1 MAKDQPGNGKEQ
13 FSWTSETKEA
23 QALRQRIYERLLDK
37 AKKKQGVQTVD
48 VLSNTDNTYTFKRGD
63 TLNNIFRNY
72 FGMNEHTAFFVL
84 VKMVKAG
91 INVDLWNVGDQVSV
105 FKNGILRLVKS
116 GKVVDLSD
124 FLSPQEQKTQPH
136 EVTGIT
142 SAPPVAPKPARTPA
156 SAPAPAPVPR
166 APTPAPRAPVP
177 RTPPA
182 PAPAL
187 RAAAPARTPAPVPAP
202 RVPAAE
208 PAPTPAP
215 RVAPKEP
222 TVVTTRE
229 DDAEEV
235 KPEDPI
241 QRPFAIPSD
250 KLSRASEQRERAEY
264 GAHRPEY
271 LLGTGAITEAPVQQ
285 ELTDLERMRY
295 PKVNENGYVA
305 ILIAGKRG
313 DNDPQGGKLFDSIKQ
328 VIIDPKTGNVMVVD
342 IPRDLAVQCPRDRFD
357 RNIHTIVNAVDV
369 YAGRRVFKDVV
380 AEITGQ
386 PVTHEVVMDVEKMLA
401 DSARLLELLGGK
413 IVVQNPKSQHFWAEY
428 SRNYFPPTSTLT
440 TPQQIEDYIRFR
452 HGYEVKPI
460 YGERHTTYPF
470 PKPTP
475 DERVRKAG
483 SSVDRSDRQNMF
495 LQSLFNNIKGM
506 SPLQMPAMIGFM
518 GDSFGIPKTEI
529 VKFGAL
535 YASIQ
540 TPRTLQPKYKNYNIL
555 RADGTVAKSAI
566 SIDPNQVRREI
577 QIHLGPPLVA

>member
-1 MAKDQPGNGKEQ
+1 MTKDQPGNGKEQ

-91 INVDLWNVGDQVSV
+91 INVDLWNVGDQVSIS
-105 FKNGILRLVKS
+105 KNGILRLMKS

-124 FLSPQEQKTQPH
+124 FLSPQEQKTQPR
-136 EVTGIT
+136 EVTGIA

-156 SAPAPAPVPR
+156 SAPAKAPAPR
-166 APTPAPRAPVP
+166 APTPAPQV
-177 RTPPA
+177 A

-187 RAAAPARTPAPVPAP
+187 RATAPAPI
-202 RVPAAE
+202 
-208 PAPTPAP
+208 PAP

-229 DDAEEV
+229 EDAEET
-235 KPEDPI
+235 KPEPP
-241 QRPFAIPSD
+241 QRPFAIPKE
-250 KLSRASEQRERAEY
+250 KLSRASDERERVEY

-271 LLGTGAITEAPVQQ
+271 LLGTGAITEAPAQQ
-285 ELTDLERMRY
+285 ELSDLERMRY
-295 PKVNENGYVA
+295 PEVNENGYVA

-342 IPRDLAVQCPRDRFD
+342 VPRDLAVQCPRDRFG

-401 DSARLLELLGGK
+401 QSARLLELLGGK
-413 IVVQNPKSQHFWAEY
+413 IVVQNPSGQHFWAEY

-452 HGYEVKPI
+452 HGYEVKPV

-495 LQSLFNNIKGM
+495 LKSLFSNIKDM
-506 SPLQMPAMIGFM
+506 SPLQMPAMIGFI

-540 TPRTLQPKYKNYNIL
+540 PPRTLQPKYKTYNIL

-577 QIHLGPPLVA
+577 RTHLGPPLVA